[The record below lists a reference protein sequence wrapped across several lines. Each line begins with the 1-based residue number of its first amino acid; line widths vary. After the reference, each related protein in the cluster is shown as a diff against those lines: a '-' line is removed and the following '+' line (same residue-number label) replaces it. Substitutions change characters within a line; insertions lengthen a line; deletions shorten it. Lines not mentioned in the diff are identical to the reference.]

1 MKQTA
6 LLSIFSLALAAAAG
20 CGAARLKKA
29 NHLLDDVRGY
39 HDGIRW
45 GKLAQAA
52 VRLPPAERDA
62 FVDERE
68 ELADELRIADVELV
82 RVRYVKGQ
90 MRAKVRVQYIW
101 HLDSRGIVHKTW
113 ADEIWERRGKRWIL
127 EDEHRAHGEPMPGLA
142 EPPAKPEKAARGSVA
157 AGRKQK

>member
-1 MKQTA
+1 VTKMFS
-6 LLSIFSLALAAAAG
+6 LSLALIMSFG
-20 CGAARLKKA
+20 CGASRLKRA
-29 NHLLDDVRGY
+29 NHLLDDVRRY

-62 FVDERE
+62 FVNERE
-68 ELADELRIADVELV
+68 ELGEDLRIADYELV

-113 ADEIWERRGKRWIL
+113 ADQMWERLGKRWIL
-127 EDEHRAHGEPMPGLA
+127 RDEHRAHGEPMPGLA
-142 EPPAKPEKAARGSVA
+142 EPPPEAAGGDDSPVAAR
-157 AGRKQK
+157 RNQK